1 MKGTLTLPEPLTN
14 WKVVLMLIIGIVC
27 ILNGLRIWV
36 NKVAKVADPFL
47 WGPLTGGLGCLVVGF
62 IFHDEEIRG
71 FPARMVALFQMCF
84 GVLCLV
90 MFFFMGVWPAYFA
103 KQPEPPANSPK
114 PSQEMAYLPA
124 QESASPAPVVPP
136 AEPPPVAAAPA
147 PAAAPSPAAAPAT
160 AQAPA
165 APLEP
170 EKPGTIER
178 MSKDWRPEGMQ
189 RR

>member
-1 MKGTLTLPEPLTN
+1 
-14 WKVVLMLIIGIVC
+14 MLIIGIVC
-27 ILNGLRIWV
+27 LLNGLRIWV
-36 NKVAKVADPFL
+36 NKVAKVAAPFL
-47 WGPLTGGLGCLVVGF
+47 WGPITGGLGCLIVGF

-71 FPARMVALFQMCF
+71 FPARMVALFQLCF
-84 GVLCLV
+84 GGLCLV

-103 KQPEPPANSPK
+103 KHPAQPQSPANFPR
-114 PSQEMAYLPA
+114 PSQEMASIPA
-124 QESASPAPVVPP
+124 QESGSPAPVVPP

-147 PAAAPSPAAAPAT
+147 PTPAAAPAT

-165 APLEP
+165 APVPREP